1 METNDLV
8 KTKKVLEKE
17 VRKLVEEFEKKTFLS
32 VEIIYLN
39 HLVYADGSFELDSV
53 NAMIELK

>member
-17 VRKLVEEFEKKTFLS
+17 VRKLVEEFEKKLF
-32 VEIIYLN
+32 YL
-39 HLVYADGSFELDSV
+39 
-53 NAMIELK
+53 